1 DEVGAIWHGVDTLLQ
16 RGVVV
21 REIATDAAPEAD
33 RAALDKRIL
42 REARATARIGHPGVV
57 TLFDVVQEDGR
68 TYIITERTK
77 ASTLLEVVEADGPRP
92 ARDCAAIGTQL
103 LAALE
108 VAHRKGIVHHDIQPA
123 NVLIGEGGAAKPTN
137 FSVALLP
144 EDLGLPSRDDPG
156 ARPYRPPEESRGT
169 AEGDLWALGATLHFA
184 AEGDPPEDDAEGGP
198 EFRRAGPLGGVI
210 RALLAASPGAAP
222 GVAELRE
229 QLDQLVL
236 RERDSERPELVRPV
250 PPGPASDRRPPAP
263 APPARPTEATPA
275 PPARPGGPAQPRP
288 TRAHE
293 PAPPAQADEPATT
306 PPAGTAPAPA
316 TPTTGAR
323 PEPDA
328 PPPPRGAPPARPP
341 PPRGTPPPPHPPG
354 RPPARTR
361 PPHRAPPRPRPPPR
375 LRRGPRSRPP

>member
-1 DEVGAIWHGVDTLLQ
+1 RRGRIRSIPALRSLGDGRAARPSGATRRNGQLPLVEYEASWYPRRMSRSGAPRRNNRPPVAGRYTLGRRMQQDEVGAIWHGVDTLLQ

-21 REIATDAAPEAD
+21 REIATDTAPEAD

-42 REARATARIGHPGVV
+42 REARAIARIGHPGVV

-123 NVLIGEGGAAKPTN
+123 NVLIGESGAAKLTN

-169 AEGDLWALGATLHFA
+169 AGGDLWALGATLHFA

-198 EFRRAGPLGGVI
+198 EFRRAG
-210 RALLAASPGAAP
+210 
-222 GVAELRE
+222 
-229 QLDQLVL
+229 
-236 RERDSERPELVRPV
+236 
-250 PPGPASDRRPPAP
+250 
-263 APPARPTEATPA
+263 
-275 PPARPGGPAQPRP
+275 
-288 TRAHE
+288 
-293 PAPPAQADEPATT
+293 
-306 PPAGTAPAPA
+306 
-316 TPTTGAR
+316 
-323 PEPDA
+323 
-328 PPPPRGAPPARPP
+328 
-341 PPRGTPPPPHPPG
+341 
-354 RPPARTR
+354 
-361 PPHRAPPRPRPPPR
+361 
-375 LRRGPRSRPP
+375 